1 MTQET
6 STSTWVLA
14 YLAALAAVAVL
25 DGIWLGFLAR
35 DFYKQE
41 MGALMTESV
50 RIAPAA
56 AFYLLYP
63 AGLVFLV
70 GGANPG
76 SWSEALLRGAVVGL
90 MAYGAYDM
98 TNLATL
104 KGWSLKL
111 SLVDVAWGTFVSAA
125 AAAAMQAV
133 RVSR

>member
-1 MTQET
+1 MNTET
-6 STSTWVLA
+6 SPTGWLVT
-14 YLAALAAVAVL
+14 YLATLLVIGVL
-25 DGIWLGFLAR
+25 DGIWLGFVAR

-41 MGALMTESV
+41 MGALMADSV

-70 GGANPG
+70 ASGQSSSLGGT
-76 SWSEALLRGAVVGL
+76 LLRAAIVGA

-104 KGWSLKL
+104 KGWSAKL
-111 SLVDVAWGTFVSAA
+111 SAVDVLWGMAVSAA
-125 AAAAMQAV
+125 GGAAIWFT
-133 RVSR
+133 RGWR